1 LCAQLGSWLRACFD
15 KPAAAGAMA
24 AGHSRLEVV
33 LPEDGVLLNRIRLRE
48 DQSRG
53 QRVRAYNLSA
63 TLVGPA
69 GVTVA
74 LAGGSSIGAG
84 KIDVFGS
91 VHATALQLVT
101 DAAPT
106 ALPLEA
112 LFCTDPE

>member
-1 LCAQLGSWLRACFD
+1 MLRACFD
-15 KPAAAGAMA
+15 KLAAAGAMA

-69 GVTVA
+69 G
-74 LAGGSSIGAG
+74 GSSIGAG
-84 KIDVFGS
+84 KINVFGS

-106 ALPLEA
+106 ALHLEA
-112 LFCTDPE
+112 FFCTDPE